1 MNSLLKSIAD
11 LKKRNRYGVFVTSH
25 HLLGIQPEST
35 RLALVSQ
42 FPERNPHEIM
52 ALMQQGHKCMVR
64 EGKQD
69 SLVAYA
75 ARLYSQGF
83 QVEVLPLD

>member
-1 MNSLLKSIAD
+1 MKTLIKSFTFMSIQ
-11 LKKRNRYGVFVTSH
+11 RRYGVFVSSH
-25 HLLGIQPEST
+25 HLMTSQPEQT
-35 RLALVSQ
+35 RLALSSL
-42 FPERNPHEIM
+42 FPEQNSYEIF
-52 ALMQQGHKCMVR
+52 ALFQQGKSFMVR

-69 SLVAYA
+69 SLDTFA

>member
-1 MNSLLKSIAD
+1 MNTHIKPATYMSNQ
-11 LKKRNRYGVFVTSH
+11 RRFGVFISSH
-25 HLLGIQPEST
+25 HLMSSQPEQT
-35 RLALVSQ
+35 RLALASL
-42 FPERNPHEIM
+42 FPEQNSHQIF
-52 ALMQQGHKCMVR
+52 ALFLQGKSFMVR

-69 SLVAYA
+69 SLDTFA